1 MDIGRG
7 KVALSCQSVLRSV
20 VFVLANFHP
29 ALMASA
35 QEATELF
42 ICYSRRDTPIV
53 ERVVAALEARGCR
66 CWLDRHGIA
75 GSDDWRNSTALALNS
90 ARAVLFF
97 APESSYQSRHV
108 AKELSLAEQK
118 LHRII
123 PLRLDR
129 TPIPPGQFQLIL
141 AGIHYINFSTK
152 NSRPAIEKIIEAL
165 ASIDEED
172 ESDENAPVIRKSEG
186 FQKRVKKSSTR
197 LVMLSLAIVIVA
209 VAAGIYKFGL
219 PVKAEESSEPD
230 NAAQLIPSPAVTETP
245 RVVQEKHEEKFPSA
259 EENATTSNPENINT
273 PSAPVEIKKVEKLTP
288 PEPVANPEVEGA
300 ESPGKLKPAL
310 DGPIQIL
317 PPGS

>member
-1 MDIGRG
+1 
-7 KVALSCQSVLRSV
+7 
-20 VFVLANFHP
+20 
-29 ALMASA
+29 MASA

-75 GSDDWRNSTALALNS
+75 GSDAWRNSTALALNS

-97 APESSYQSRHV
+97 ASESSYQSRHV

-141 AGIHYINFSTK
+141 AGIHYINFSAK

-172 ESDENAPVIRKSEG
+172 ESDENAPVNRKSIGAE
-186 FQKRVKKSSTR
+186 KPDKKSPAR
-197 LVMLSLAIVIVA
+197 FVMLLLVAVMIVA
-209 VAAGIYKFGL
+209 AAWIYKFGL
-219 PVKAEESSEPD
+219 PAKTEESSELD
-230 NAAQLIPSPAVTETP
+230 NAAQLVPSPPVPETP
-245 RVVQEKHEEKFPSA
+245 LVVAVKPQEKSLTS
-259 EENATTSNPENINT
+259 EENPKTEIQADKNPVST
-273 PSAPVEIKKVEKLTP
+273 PVEIKKVEKP
-288 PEPVANPEVEGA
+288 KPSESVAHPEVHGA